1 MSILR
6 ISRTISRI
14 RSKPRF
20 RPARS
25 LHAAPIQK
33 RVLPFDFALRAA
45 SNTGSISSR
54 REAFVA
60 VVYLDD
66 CEQYEPEYHEH
77 DPDWRLSGAF
87 ASQSS
92 LQPPPASKHQNCF
105 RGAIL
110 ELLPLTLDVHQRA
123 QLDFDRIVVLPMHA
137 RRAEDEVQQR
147 GFVNPLHFLFSPV
160 VTRRGCRYWYR
171 RGGRCMR
178 RKRSRQESETRR
190 CDDAQH

>member
-33 RVLPFDFALRAA
+33 RVLPFAFALRAA

-54 REAFVA
+54 REAFVS

-66 CEQYEPEYHEH
+66 CEQYEPECHEH
-77 DPDWRLSGAF
+77 DPRLQRGAF

-92 LQPPPASKHQNCF
+92 LQPPPARCQNCF
-105 RGAIL
+105 SHGARFFP
-110 ELLPLTLDVHQRA
+110 LLGGAKPLTLDVHQRA
-123 QLDFDRIVVLPMHA
+123 QLDLARVVVLPMHA
-137 RRAEDEVQQR
+137 CRAEDEIQQW
-147 GFVNPLHFLFSPV
+147 GFIDPLHFLFSPV
-160 VTRRGCRYWYR
+160 VPRRRYRYRYR
-171 RGGRCMR
+171 RGGGCMR
-178 RKRSRQESETRR
+178 RKRT
-190 CDDAQH
+190 H